1 MLVKNNT
8 VLTNVGF
15 KKERDLQ
22 VFFEKN
28 LKNILNLKFVA
39 SEFSIDKYRIDTVA
53 FDVEKNS
60 FRIIEYKNVKNNSLV
75 DQGYAYLNLLHTR
88 KADFI
93 LKYNEVF
100 NTKLRISDIDWSQSR
115 IVFVSTFFSDFQIDA
130 SSFKNMPFD
139 LFEVTKYEDDIINI
153 IEKTKKTNIMIDD
166 FVNSTTKDVLKEI
179 VVYSEDDHF
188 KNKPQEII
196 DLYNEIKSDM
206 LELGSLK
213 IDPQK
218 LYIAFKGKNN
228 IIDVELQNKKLKIH
242 INLKKGQLKDP
253 ENLCIDQS
261 TSGHWGNGDYR
272 IDVYNLDNKEYI
284 LYLFKQSYDMNK

>member
-8 VLTNVGF
+8 VLENIGF
-15 KKERDLQ
+15 KKERELQ

-53 FDVEKNS
+53 FDLEKNS
-60 FRIIEYKNVKNNSLV
+60 FRIIEYKNTKNNSLV

-88 KADFI
+88 KADFV
-93 LKYNEVF
+93 LKYNEIF
-100 NTKLRISDIDWSQSR
+100 NTKLRINDIDWSQSR
-115 IVFVSTFFSDFQIDA
+115 IIFVSTFFSDFQIDA

-139 LFEVTKYEDDIINI
+139 LFEVIKYENDIISVV
-153 IEKTKKTNIMIDD
+153 EKTKKTNTLVDD
-166 FVNSTTKDVLKEI
+166 FVSTITKDVLKEI
-179 VVYSEDDHF
+179 IVYTEENHT
-188 KNKPQEII
+188 KNRPQEII
-196 DLYNEIKSDM
+196 DLYNEIKSEM
-206 LELGSLK
+206 LELGPIK

-261 TSGHWGNGDYR
+261 SSGHWGNGDYR
-272 IDVYNLDNKEYI
+272 IDIHNLNKKEYI
-284 LYLFKQSYDMNK
+284 MYLFKQSYDLNK